1 MKLFI
6 RRTATMAVI
15 FFLLSVAAGSCAFSP
30 DTGENGAGREPGG
43 TPAGVTEP
51 PADETPLPDVLA
63 REPNSAKSTR
73 KQAVEI
79 IEAHKKKSLEYKPLS
94 DPDNKYALDRVTGV
108 HMIEMLTGEYS
119 MNQTKSRYGVGGTDL
134 GIIWGT
140 DEKLFIAFGD
150 TFLNEPQSDE
160 WRSNV
165 LAYTTDL
172 DYTDGI
178 MFDGMIERKPGM
190 AKELLRG
197 RKVDNIEVT
206 KIPTGAFNV
215 GDTHYMA
222 FMSVKHWGA
231 AGEWICNYGGFA
243 KSTDEG
249 ETWTILEDLQW
260 PGDSCFCQMV
270 PVVVDDYLYIAGIS
284 GGRNGSAKM
293 MRVKL
298 EDFENRDAYEYLIG
312 LKDDDSP
319 IFEKG
324 EENIYTS
331 HNLLPK
337 PVGEMSIMFNE
348 YLGEWMVTYLYSENL
363 VLRVAKNIWGPYSKV
378 VTIAEQKDLPGLYGA
393 FMHPA
398 YVTDGG
404 RKVGFLMSLWTPVYN
419 VAVMEMEL
427 VKKD

>member
-1 MKLFI
+1 MKLFVRI
-6 RRTATMAVI
+6 AATIGVLLLFMSSI
-15 FFLLSVAAGSCAFSP
+15 FSSCANLDSK
-30 DTGENGAGREPGG
+30 ENGTDNGG
-43 TPAGVTEP
+43 PDSTSPVVTEP
-51 PADETPLPDVLA
+51 PASAAPLPEVLA
-63 REPNSAKSTR
+63 NEPKSARKTR
-73 KQAVEI
+73 QEAIEI
-79 IEAHKKKSLEYKPLS
+79 IERHKKKSLEYKPLS
-94 DPDNKYALDRVTGV
+94 DPDKEYALDRVTNV

-119 MNQTKSRYGVGGTDL
+119 INQTKSRYGVGGTDL

-140 DEKLFIAFGD
+140 GEKLFIAFGD

-160 WRSNV
+160 WRCNV

-172 DYTDGI
+172 DYSDGI
-178 MFDGMIERKPGM
+178 IFDGMIEKKPGL

-197 RKVDNIEVT
+197 KKIDNIEVT
-206 KIPTGAFNV
+206 KIPTGAFNI
-215 GDTHYMA
+215 GDTHYLA

-249 ETWTILEDLQW
+249 MNWTILEDLQW
-260 PGDSCFCQMV
+260 PGDSSFCQMV
-270 PVVVDDYLYIAGIS
+270 PVVIDEYVYIAGIS

-298 EDFENRDAYEYLIG
+298 EDFENRDAYEYLVG
-312 LKDDDSP
+312 LNDDGSP

-324 EENIYTS
+324 EENIYTP

-337 PVGEMSIMFNE
+337 PVGEMSIMYNE
-348 YLGEWMVTYLYSENL
+348 YLGEWMVTYLYGENL
-363 VLRVAKNIWGPYSKV
+363 VLRVAKNIWGPYSRA
-378 VTIAEQKDLPGLYGA
+378 VTIAEQKDFPGLYGA

-398 YVTDGG
+398 YVKENG